1 MVILQVN
8 YTYKGISRADWD
20 KRYSDAVATKFL
32 GVDGLAWKIWL
43 DAPDA
48 PMTGGI
54 YMFESMDQAQ
64 AYLDGPIVAGLKSN
78 PAIENLE
85 TRLFN
90 VRDRMTA
97 ITNGPV
103 PGLASLP
110 GSKLAAE

>member
-8 YTYKGISRADWD
+8 YCYKGIARAEWE
-20 KRYSDAVATKFL
+20 KRYSDEVATKFL

-43 DAPDA
+43 DAPDE
-48 PMTGGI
+48 PRVGGI
-54 YMFESMDQAQ
+54 YLFESMALAQ
-64 AYLDGPIVAGLKSN
+64 AYLDGPIVARLKSN

-90 VRDRMTA
+90 VRERMTA

-103 PGLASLP
+103 PNLP
-110 GSKLAAE
+110 LAAE

>member
-8 YTYKGISRADWD
+8 YTYTGMSRAEWET
-20 KRYSDAVATKFL
+20 RYTDEVATKFL
-32 GVDGLAWKIWL
+32 SVDGLAWKIWL
-43 DAPDA
+43 DAPTE
-48 PMTGGI
+48 PRVGGI
-54 YMFESMDQAQ
+54 YLFETIEQAQ
-64 AYLDGPIVAGLKSN
+64 AYLDGPIVARLKSN

-103 PGLASLP
+103 PGLS
-110 GSKLAAE
+110 LAAAAE